1 VAAKMEFKMAKK
13 KAKKAA
19 AKAKRPAAK
28 KTMSRKR
35 PAQSKKSVSSRK
47 STVTRSQSSAGASRA
62 KWVPEGSNPLSPIL
76 VLRNVEA
83 ALDFYQKA
91 FGFKLR
97 NVMRGPN
104 NAVLHAEMSHQDSQI
119 MMGPESPERGAYAPN
134 GPSPVTLYIF
144 VADVDAIADQARLHG
159 ANVVQPPTDMFWGD
173 RTAVII
179 DPEGHKW
186 MVATHVKDVPFDEMV
201 PPSSSDETVN

>member
-1 VAAKMEFKMAKK
+1 MAKK
-13 KAKKAA
+13 KAKKVSAKSKPPA
-19 AKAKRPAAK
+19 KKVMSKKSSAKAKK
-28 KTMSRKR
+28 N
-35 PAQSKKSVSSRK
+35 VSATS
-47 STVTRSQSSAGASRA
+47 RSQSSAGLSRP
-62 KWVPEGSNPLSPIL
+62 KWVPPGANPLSPIL
-76 VLRNVEA
+76 VLRDVEA

-97 NVMRGPN
+97 NVMKGPDN
-104 NAVLHAEMSHQDSQI
+104 SILHAEMTHVDSQI
-119 MMGPESPERGAYAPN
+119 MMGPESPERGAFAPT
-134 GPSPVTLYIF
+134 GPSPVTLYIL

-159 ANVVQPPTDMFWGD
+159 GNIVQPPTDMFWGD

-201 PPSSSDETVN
+201 PPSSNIN

>member
-1 VAAKMEFKMAKK
+1 MAKK
-13 KAKKAA
+13 KLKKVAATSKPPAKKV
-19 AKAKRPAAK
+19 
-28 KTMSRKR
+28 M
-35 PAQSKKSVSSRK
+35 SKKSQAKLTKPASGS
-47 STVTRSQSSAGASRA
+47 RSQSTAATTRP
-62 KWVPEGSNPLSPIL
+62 KWIPPGVNPLIPIL
-76 VLRNVEA
+76 VLRNMEA

-97 NVMRGPN
+97 NVMRGPEN
-104 NAVLHAEMSHQDSQI
+104 SILHAEMTHVDSQI
-119 MMGPESPERGAYAPN
+119 MMGPESSERGAFAPN
-134 GPSPVTLYIF
+134 GPSPVTLYIL

-159 ANVVQPPTDMFWGD
+159 GNIVQPPTDMFWGD

-201 PPSSSDETVN
+201 PPSMDVN

>member
-1 VAAKMEFKMAKK
+1 MAKK

-19 AKAKRPAAK
+19 VKAKSPAKKAMKKPAAK
-28 KTMSRKR
+28 
-35 PAQSKKSVSSRK
+35 SKKTASPVSSP
-47 STVTRSQSSAGASRA
+47 QSSSSRP
-62 KWVPEGSNPLSPIL
+62 KWLPPGVNPLTPIL
-76 VLRNVEA
+76 VLRNIEE

-97 NVMRGPN
+97 NVMRGPEN
-104 NAVLHAEMSHQDSQI
+104 VILHAEMSQVDSQI
-119 MMGPESPERGAYAPN
+119 MMGPESPERGAFAPS
-134 GPSPVTLYIF
+134 GPSPVTLYLL

-159 ANVVQPPTDMFWGD
+159 GNIVQPPTDMFWGD

-186 MVATHVKDVPFDEMV
+186 MIATHVKDIPFDQMEM
-201 PPSSSDETVN
+201 PS

>member
-1 VAAKMEFKMAKK
+1 MAKK
-13 KAKKAA
+13 KAKKVSAKSKPPA
-19 AKAKRPAAK
+19 KKMMSKKSLAKA
-28 KTMSRKR
+28 
-35 PAQSKKSVSSRK
+35 KKSVSAAS
-47 STVTRSQSSAGASRA
+47 RSQSSAGSSRP
-62 KWVPEGSNPLSPIL
+62 KWVPPGANPLSPIL
-76 VLRNVEA
+76 VLRDVEA

-97 NVMRGPN
+97 NVMKGPDN
-104 NAVLHAEMSHQDSQI
+104 SILHAEMTHVDSQI
-119 MMGPESPERGAYAPN
+119 MMGPESPERGAFAPT
-134 GPSPVTLYIF
+134 GPSPVTLYIL

-159 ANVVQPPTDMFWGD
+159 GNIVQPPTDMFWGD

-201 PPSSSDETVN
+201 PPSTNIN

>member
-1 VAAKMEFKMAKK
+1 MAKK

-19 AKAKRPAAK
+19 AKSKRPAKKAMSKQKPAK
-28 KTMSRKR
+28 AER
-35 PAQSKKSVSSRK
+35 SVSAAK
-47 STVTRSQSSAGASRA
+47 STASQSQSSVSLSRPKWLPQGANA
-62 KWVPEGSNPLSPIL
+62 LSPIL

-91 FGFKLR
+91 FGLKLG
-97 NVMRGPN
+97 NVMRGPDN
-104 NAVLHAEMSHQDSQI
+104 SILHAEMTHAGSQI
-119 MMGPESPERGAYAPN
+119 MMGPESPERGAFAPS
-134 GPSPVTLYIF
+134 GPSPVTLYIL

-159 ANVVQPPTDMFWGD
+159 GNIVQPPTDMFWGD

-186 MVATHVKDVPFDEMV
+186 MVATHVKDIPFDEMEL
-201 PPSSSDETVN
+201 PS

>member
-1 VAAKMEFKMAKK
+1 MAKK
-13 KAKKAA
+13 KSKKVAATSKPPAKKV
-19 AKAKRPAAK
+19 
-28 KTMSRKR
+28 M
-35 PAQSKKSVSSRK
+35 SKKSQAKLTKPASGL
-47 STVTRSQSSAGASRA
+47 RSQSTAPTTRP
-62 KWVPEGSNPLSPIL
+62 KWIPPGVNPLTPIL
-76 VLRNVEA
+76 VLRNMEA

-97 NVMRGPN
+97 NVMRGPEN
-104 NAVLHAEMSHQDSQI
+104 SILHAEMTHVDSQI
-119 MMGPESPERGAYAPN
+119 MMGPESSERGAFAPN
-134 GPSPVTLYIF
+134 GPSPVTLYIL

-159 ANVVQPPTDMFWGD
+159 GNIVQPPTDMFWGD

-201 PPSSSDETVN
+201 PPSMDVN